1 LKGIGDVFF
10 QTGGVFRDA
19 SNACIFINVSNANKQ
34 TGCPQT
40 ESNLKKN
47 INKLLTEA
55 KEKKKFEILE
65 NDIVQ
70 DKLFMIIESA
80 GNNKRQGLKKIS
92 AEVISEVKKFNS
104 KRYNKQIVKE
114 NLDNL
119 FALLSTLYKDE
130 LDVKITFVENI
141 VKQVLSGIGFDVS
154 DEMTQEIINDVVKS
168 TDVDDLPNLLTNCNK
183 LSIKIAE
190 SLPKSFGKKLS
201 GISGANEMLT
211 KIGSQMFDK
220 LQDDSIVKEL
230 VAMISPTVCQ
240 TLNDADKKAKD
251 KITSIS
257 DNII

>member
-1 LKGIGDVFF
+1 
-10 QTGGVFRDA
+10 
-19 SNACIFINVSNANKQ
+19 
-34 TGCPQT
+34 
-40 ESNLKKN
+40 
-47 INKLLTEA
+47 
-55 KEKKKFEILE
+55 
-65 NDIVQ
+65 
-70 DKLFMIIESA
+70 MIIESA